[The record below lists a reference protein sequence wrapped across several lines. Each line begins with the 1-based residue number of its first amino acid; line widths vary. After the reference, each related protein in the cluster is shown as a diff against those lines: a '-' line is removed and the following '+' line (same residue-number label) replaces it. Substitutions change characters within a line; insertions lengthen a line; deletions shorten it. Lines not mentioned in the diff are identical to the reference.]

1 MFLAIDS
8 SLGTSVAIVSNAGE
22 ILVEKSSESSR
33 GHAEHVGHLISLAL
47 REAESPES
55 LEGVV
60 VGVGPGP
67 FTGLRVGMVAAGV
80 FSLSRD
86 IPLLPVI
93 SHDAIA
99 FGSGDVVVIT
109 DAKRGEVA
117 YSVYQGNGVKNR
129 LHEPKLCRAEDL
141 EISLGE
147 FSNLRKVRV
156 SAVSAGA
163 LGQVAM
169 SYVSSEI
176 EFDSA
181 NPRYLRSPDVTVR
194 P

>member
-8 SLGTSVAIVSNAGE
+8 SLGTSVAVVSNKGE
-22 ILVEKSSESSR
+22 ILVEKSSESPR
-33 GHAEHVGHLISLAL
+33 GHAELIGSLITDAL
-47 REAESPES
+47 VDAGDSES

-67 FTGLRVGMVAAGV
+67 FTGLRVGMVAAKV
-80 FSLSRD
+80 FSLSRQ
-86 IPLLPVI
+86 IQTIPVI

-99 FGSGDVVVIT
+99 LGAGDVVVIT
-109 DAKRGEVA
+109 DAKRGEIA
-117 YSVYQGNGVKNR
+117 YSVYQGKGIKNR

-141 EISLGE
+141 DSSLGD
-147 FSNLRKVRV
+147 FSQLKKVRV
-156 SAVSAGA
+156 SKVSAGA

-169 SYVSSEI
+169 RYAASKV
-176 EFDSA
+176 EFDSI
-181 NPRYLRSPDVTVR
+181 NPRYLRSPDVTVS